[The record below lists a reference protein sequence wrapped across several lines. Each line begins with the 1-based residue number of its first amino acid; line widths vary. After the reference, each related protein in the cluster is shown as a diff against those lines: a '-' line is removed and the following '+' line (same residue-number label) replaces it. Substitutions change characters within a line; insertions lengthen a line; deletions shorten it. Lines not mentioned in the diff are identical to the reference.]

1 MKNYIAAF
9 LLIAGS
15 ASAVMQ
21 STPLTPIT
29 PTPTPTPVV
38 VSPPYLGTH
47 PTQAAAPW
55 QDKPSQANTS
65 PPLAPIGGMA
75 HTYTPPAPI
84 ITPPP
89 FLLTTRPDPRQ
100 NAHRL

>member
-29 PTPTPTPVV
+29 PTPTPAPVV

-47 PTQAAAPW
+47 PTQELTAF
-55 QDKPSQANTS
+55 QQLYEQANPS